1 VEGLVMGTRSG
12 DIDAGVLLFLLQQ
25 GHTRQDLE
33 DLLNRQSGLLGLSG
47 ESDDVR
53 RLLELESQQHGG
65 ARLALAA
72 FCHRITKYLG
82 AYAAVLG
89 GLDAI
94 AIGGGIGENSPVIR
108 ARICEPL

>member
-1 VEGLVMGTRSG
+1 YMSRQVLRRHPDCRRMVTLQLGQGCSAAALRDGRPVETSMGFTPVEGLVMGTRSG
-12 DIDAGVLLFLLQQ
+12 DIDPGILLFLLQQ

-65 ARLALAA
+65 ARLALA
-72 FCHRITKYLG
+72 
-82 AYAAVLG
+82 
-89 GLDAI
+89 
-94 AIGGGIGENSPVIR
+94 
-108 ARICEPL
+108 